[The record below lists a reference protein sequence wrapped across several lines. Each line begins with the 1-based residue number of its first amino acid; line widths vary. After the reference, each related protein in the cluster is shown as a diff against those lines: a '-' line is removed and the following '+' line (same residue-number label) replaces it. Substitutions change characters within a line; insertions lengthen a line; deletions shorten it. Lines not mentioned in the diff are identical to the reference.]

1 MTVYYFAYGS
11 NMKHKQM
18 RERCPDSRF
27 IKAVCLNNA
36 EFRYD
41 GHSKKWDNK
50 AVANIVSV
58 DGGKVWGGLFE
69 VSANDI
75 AELDSP
81 YCEGFPKSYGK
92 KIVQVNDAKGKVYDA
107 WVYFRIGEVKNNPC
121 EDYRK
126 AVLEG
131 ANDCML
137 PKDYVAKHI

>member
-1 MTVYYFAYGS
+1 MATYYFAYGS
-11 NMKHKQM
+11 NMKHTQM

-36 EFRYD
+36 KFRYD
-41 GHSKKWDNK
+41 GQSKKWGYK
-50 AVANIVSV
+50 AVANIVSA

-81 YCEGFPKSYGK
+81 RCEGFPKSYGK
-92 KIVQVNDAKGKVYDA
+92 KSVHVHDDNGNVHDA
-107 WVYFRIGEVKNNPC
+107 WVYFRIGEVKGDPS
-121 EDYRK
+121 EEYRK
-126 AVLEG
+126 AVLKG

-137 PKDYVAKHI
+137 PKDYIANYI